1 MAPIVKDTS
10 IEDLSLY
17 GNRFYIFI
25 LHVNLILIQAVYTT
39 YTLYKSLGILTER
52 FL

>member
-10 IEDLSLY
+10 IGDLSLY
-17 GNRFYIFI
+17 GNRFNIFI
-25 LHVNLILIQAVYTT
+25 LHLNLILIQAVYTT
-39 YTLYKSLGILTER
+39 YTLYKSVGLLSER